1 MRSIT
6 KSYWG
11 RLLLLMLA
19 FVVVIF
25 FASMLFACGLGFQKR
40 TIFLRGTYM
49 VMAVI
54 IVVFTVRWL
63 CLKYDFAG
71 LWRGL
76 MNEFYNH
83 QEDFM
88 LKIHREYQE
97 LVNKYPLSV
106 AEYESHCWK
115 QQPRPSTPEIME
127 SALAV
132 SEIEWIEREK
142 TARKKLEEK
151 NHRK

>member
-1 MRSIT
+1 MKSIT

-40 TIFLRGTYM
+40 TIFLRATYM

-71 LWRGL
+71 LWRQISGYTENL
-76 MNEFYNH
+76 
-83 QEDFM
+83 
-88 LKIHREYQE
+88 
-97 LVNKYPLSV
+97 LVL
-106 AEYESHCWK
+106 
-115 QQPRPSTPEIME
+115 
-127 SALAV
+127 
-132 SEIEWIEREK
+132 
-142 TARKKLEEK
+142 
-151 NHRK
+151 